1 MTRGFFVVQTTTE
14 GTKQVTDVIMR
25 NMAADD
31 LASDIVWGVDGI
43 GKVIGRNA
51 RQTFHLIDTG
61 KLPVKKIG
69 GRWCASR
76 SGLRKFFAGVL
87 SGEVD

>member
-1 MTRGFFVVQTTTE
+1 MSDISTQSNA
-14 GTKQVTDVIMR
+14 Q
-25 NMAADD
+25 DD
-31 LASDIVWGVDGI
+31 LANDIAWGVDAI

-76 SGLRKFFAGVL
+76 SGLRKFFADVL
-87 SGEVD
+87 SGEVA

>member
-1 MTRGFFVVQTTTE
+1 M
-14 GTKQVTDVIMR
+14 
-25 NMAADD
+25 
-31 LASDIVWGVDGI
+31 
-43 GKVIGRNA
+43 IGRNA

-76 SGLRKFFAGVL
+76 SGLRKFFADVL
-87 SGEVD
+87 SGEVV